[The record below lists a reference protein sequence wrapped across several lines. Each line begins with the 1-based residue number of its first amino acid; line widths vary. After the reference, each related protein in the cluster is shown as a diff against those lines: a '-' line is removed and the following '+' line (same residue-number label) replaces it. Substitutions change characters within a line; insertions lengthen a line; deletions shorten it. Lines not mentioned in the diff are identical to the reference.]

1 MRFKMLCI
9 GLSLILITSTRA
21 FGVTCF
27 QPQSGELISL
37 HKSEVDL
44 ILRYTNGR
52 GYNAIRQFEGPVS
65 ENDIPMIQMQT
76 QGLRQLGPEFEVSIP
91 LAGCVFSKTP
101 HQIFRCSGES
111 KIGGT
116 ELTLSSLAA
125 YTVTQDHVDSVFKL
139 QNFRMMIGQSD
150 VFFFT
155 LSIPS
160 QNCTGE
166 L

>member
-1 MRFKMLCI
+1 
-9 GLSLILITSTRA
+9 
-21 FGVTCF
+21 
-27 QPQSGELISL
+27 
-37 HKSEVDL
+37 
-44 ILRYTNGR
+44 
-52 GYNAIRQFEGPVS
+52 
-65 ENDIPMIQMQT
+65 
-76 QGLRQLGPEFEVSIP
+76 
-91 LAGCVFSKTP
+91 
-101 HQIFRCSGES
+101 
-111 KIGGT
+111 
-116 ELTLSSLAA
+116 LAA